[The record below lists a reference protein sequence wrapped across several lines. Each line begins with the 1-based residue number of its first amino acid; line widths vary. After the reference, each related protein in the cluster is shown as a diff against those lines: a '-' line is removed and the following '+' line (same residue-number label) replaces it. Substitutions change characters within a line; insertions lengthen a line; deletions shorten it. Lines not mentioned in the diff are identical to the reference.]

1 MENRELKP
9 CPFCDGK
16 AKVKVCDGA
25 GCFYT
30 DIGTEM
36 YLGRKM
42 THCLIRCEKCGVKT
56 KAYLTRRGVF
66 NAWNRRSDDGKEKGK
81 KIWNS
86 KT

>member
-16 AKVKVCDGA
+16 ANVKVCDGA

-30 DIGTEM
+30 DIGAEM

-66 NAWNRRSDDGKEKGK
+66 NAWNRRANDE
-81 KIWNS
+81 
-86 KT
+86 T

>member
-1 MENRELKP
+1 MENRELKL
-9 CPFCDGK
+9 CPFCNGK

-66 NAWNRRSDDGKEKGK
+66 NAWNRRADNGS
-81 KIWNS
+81 
-86 KT
+86 

>member
-1 MENRELKP
+1 MENRELRE
-9 CPFCDGK
+9 CPFCGGT

-66 NAWNRRSDDGKEKGK
+66 NAWNRRAENGK
-81 KIWNS
+81 S
-86 KT
+86 

>member
-1 MENRELKP
+1 MENRELKS
-9 CPFCDGK
+9 CPFCDGE

-66 NAWNRRSDDGKEKGK
+66 NAWNRRAENG
-81 KIWNS
+81 
-86 KT
+86 T